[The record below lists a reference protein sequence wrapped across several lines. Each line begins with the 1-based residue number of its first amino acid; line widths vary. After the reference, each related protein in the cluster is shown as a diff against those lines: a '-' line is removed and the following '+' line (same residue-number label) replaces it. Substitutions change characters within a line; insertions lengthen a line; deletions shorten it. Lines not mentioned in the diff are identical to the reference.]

1 MPLSGRSPA
10 QIAGNFNMPSD
21 AEKHCP
27 LCDESW
33 PADTEFFYPD
43 IAKKDGLCFCCRA
56 CYKERYRPTGSRRK
70 LPQQQTEALS
80 PKTLD
85 QVWSPQ

>member
-10 QIAGNFNMPSD
+10 QIAGNPNMPSD

-56 CYKERYRPTGSRRK
+56 CYKSRYRPTGNRTK
-70 LPQQQTEALS
+70 QPLPPQVRPTDALA
-80 PKTLD
+80 
-85 QVWSPQ
+85 QVWSLQ